1 MLWGFKG
8 GRKDTD
14 MARKKKKIE
23 NRERR
28 VENRINK
35 KKKKP
40 GCYGASK
47 EIVREKGHGAN
58 KIENRERRVEK
69 RINT

>member
-14 MARKKKKIE
+14 MARIKKKIE
-23 NRERR
+23 NRHRR
-28 VENRINK
+28 VESGIITM
-35 KKKKP
+35 KKKP

-47 EIVREKGHGAN
+47 EIVRGKGNGAN
-58 KIENRERRVEK
+58 
-69 RINT
+69 

>member
-1 MLWGFKG
+1 M
-8 GRKDTD
+8 
-14 MARKKKKIE
+14 
-23 NRERR
+23 
-28 VENRINK
+28 
-35 KKKKP
+35 KKKP

-58 KIENRERRVEK
+58 KLENRERRVEK